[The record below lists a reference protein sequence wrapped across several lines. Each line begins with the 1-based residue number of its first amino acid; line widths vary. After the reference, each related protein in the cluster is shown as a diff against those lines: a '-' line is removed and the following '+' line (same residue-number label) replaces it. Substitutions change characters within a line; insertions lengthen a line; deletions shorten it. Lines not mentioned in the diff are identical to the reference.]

1 MSTALDELTRKLTYE
16 DYATIPADG
25 KRWEVLDGDPYVT
38 PAPNPFHQRA
48 GKRLQR
54 QLEAWFE
61 VVDGLTGRNR
71 GEVFDAPIDVV
82 LGPHDICQ
90 PDLVVVTDAAQIS
103 KRGIEGAPTLLV
115 EVLSPSN
122 RAYDRVT
129 KARRYAAAGV
139 VHYWIVDPDLQ
150 TVDCYRL
157 AGDRYRE
164 MGCFP
169 AEATL
174 RHPDFP
180 GLVIDL
186 PAVWRLP

>member
-1 MSTALDELTRKLTYE
+1 MSTALDERPRKLTYE
-16 DYATIPADG
+16 DYAAIPADG
-25 KRWEVLDGDPYVT
+25 KRWEVLDGAAHVAVT
-38 PAPNPFHQRA
+38 PNPLHQRTT
-48 GKRLQR
+48 KRLAR
-54 QLEAWFE
+54 QLEARFE
-61 VVDGLTGRNR
+61 AADEATGRRR
-71 GEVFDAPIDVV
+71 GEVFNSPIDVV

-90 PDLVVVTDAAQIS
+90 PDLAVVTEPAQIS

-157 AGDRYRE
+157 AGERYSE
-164 MGCFP
+164 VGCFS

-174 RHPDFP
+174 CHPDFP